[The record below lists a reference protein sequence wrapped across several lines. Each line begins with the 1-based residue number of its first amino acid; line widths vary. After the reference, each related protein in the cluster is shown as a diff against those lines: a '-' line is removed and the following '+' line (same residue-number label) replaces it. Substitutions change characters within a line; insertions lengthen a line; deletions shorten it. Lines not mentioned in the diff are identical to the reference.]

1 MKNKLQAIV
10 ISDKQDKT
18 VVVEVTNVKKHP
30 RYEKRYE
37 VHNTFKAHDPENECK
52 EGDEVIIEESK
63 PISKD
68 KKWKVVKK
76 IKS

>member
-1 MKNKLQAIV
+1 MKNKLQGKV

-18 VVVEVTNVKKHP
+18 VVVEITNVKKHP

-37 VHNTFKAHDPENECK
+37 VHSKFKAHDEENDFE
-52 EGDEVIIEESK
+52 EGDEVIIEETK

>member
-1 MKNKLQAIV
+1 MKNKLKGKV
-10 ISDKQDKT
+10 VSDKQDKT
-18 VVVEVTNVKKHP
+18 VVVEVTDVKKHP

-37 VHNTFKAHDPENECK
+37 VHNTFKAHDEENSFV
-52 EGDEVIIEESK
+52 EGDEVIIEETR

-68 KKWKVVKK
+68 KKWKVIKK